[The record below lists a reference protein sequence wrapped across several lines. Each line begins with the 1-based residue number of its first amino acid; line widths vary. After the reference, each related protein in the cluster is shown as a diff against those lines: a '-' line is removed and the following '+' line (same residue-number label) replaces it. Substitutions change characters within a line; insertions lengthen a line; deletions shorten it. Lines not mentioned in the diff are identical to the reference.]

1 MTLFVSYTLC
11 GCRCYLFLYFYTSLS
26 LTVSLGVGVKGT
38 TFPGGTVKS
47 LTRGSNQTQTSKW
60 WVSSSSLLIRPEAVS
75 GGWFVPSSS
84 PHSGLGFSAEN
95 PHAWAGRA
103 GIMRHYGTTKASA
116 PALSHSGSMYGK
128 IPVLIYS
135 VLNCFFFIS
144 DVADWQMIHKG
155 QSKKKVDDFFSDRT
169 DEVAV

>member
-1 MTLFVSYTLC
+1 
-11 GCRCYLFLYFYTSLS
+11 
-26 LTVSLGVGVKGT
+26 
-38 TFPGGTVKS
+38 
-47 LTRGSNQTQTSKW
+47 
-60 WVSSSSLLIRPEAVS
+60 
-75 GGWFVPSSS
+75 
-84 PHSGLGFSAEN
+84 
-95 PHAWAGRA
+95 
-103 GIMRHYGTTKASA
+103 MRHYGTTKASA

-144 DVADWQMIHKG
+144 DAADWQMIHKG